1 MDTLKRLQEKMK
13 RYGMD
18 AALIMSDEQRFYLSG
33 FKSSAGFMV
42 VFTDSAYLFVD
53 SRYFEAAKLR
63 AAQLSYEV
71 RLYRGK
77 ATEYITALMK
87 EKGLSVLYFEDDL
100 ISFAG
105 FRALHMG
112 LTGIEL
118 KQMGS
123 FISDLRMIKT
133 LRELENIRRA
143 QKESEDALMRVM
155 GKIGAGMTEREV
167 ALMLEWEIRTRGMDA
182 SFDFIVASGENSSK
196 PHAVPTD
203 RKLQRGDF
211 LTIDFGAK
219 YMGYCADM
227 TRTFAIGKPSDEMR
241 RVYEVVR
248 EAKCAAERMIR
259 AGLKGSEIDR
269 AARSVIE
276 EAGYGAAFGH
286 SLGHGVGVVVHEQ
299 PNFAPMYEREIPEGA
314 VVSVEPGIYLE
325 GRFGVRIE
333 DLVFVD
339 EDEAVSLNTMTTEL
353 IEL

>member
-1 MDTLKRLQEKMK
+1 MDTLKRLQEKM
-13 RYGMD
+13 RRFGMP
-18 AALIMSDEQRFYLSG
+18 AALILSDEQRFYLSG
-33 FKSSAGFMV
+33 FKSSAGFML
-42 VFTDSAYLFVD
+42 VFQNDAYLFVD
-53 SRYFEAAKLR
+53 SRYYEAAKLC
-63 AAQLSYEV
+63 AASLSYEV
-71 RLYRGK
+71 RLFRGK
-77 ATEYITALMK
+77 ITSYITALMK
-87 EKGLSVLYFEDDL
+87 DKNISVLYFEDDL
-100 ISFAG
+100 ISFAD
-105 FRALHMG
+105 FRALHMA
-112 LTGIEL
+112 LEKIEL
-118 KQMGS
+118 KQMGA

-133 LRELENIRRA
+133 VRELENIRRA

-155 GKIGAGMTEREV
+155 GRIGEGMTEREI

-182 SFDFIVASGENSSK
+182 SFDFIVASGQNSSK

-203 RKLQRGDF
+203 RRLKRGDF

-219 YMGYCADM
+219 YKGYCADM
-227 TRTFAIGKPSDEMR
+227 TRTFSIGSPSDEMR
-241 RVYEVVR
+241 SVYETVR
-248 EAKCAAERMIR
+248 EAKNAAERIIR

-269 AARSVIE
+269 AARAIIE

-299 PNFAPMYEREIPEGA
+299 PNFAPMYEREIPGGA

-339 EDEAVSLNTMTTEL
+339 EDAAVSLNSMTTEL

>member
-1 MDTLKRLQEKMK
+1 MDTLKRLQDKMK
-13 RYGMD
+13 RYGMP
-18 AALIMSDEQRFYLSG
+18 AALILSDEQRFYLSG

-42 VFTDSAYLFVD
+42 IFQDDAYLFVD
-53 SRYFEAAKLR
+53 SRYFEAAKLC
-63 AAQLSYEV
+63 AASLSYEV
-71 RLYRGK
+71 SLFRGK
-77 ATEYITALMK
+77 IIPYITKLLNDK
-87 EKGLSVLYFEDDL
+87 NISTLYFEDDL
-100 ISFAG
+100 ISFAD
-105 FRALHMG
+105 FRALHMS
-112 LTGIEL
+112 LEKIEL

-133 LRELENIRRA
+133 ARELEYIRRA

-155 GKIGAGMTEREV
+155 GRIGAGMTEREA

-182 SFDFIVASGENSSK
+182 SFDFIAAGGENSSK

-203 RKLQRGDF
+203 RKLKKGDF

-227 TRTFAIGKPSDEMR
+227 TRTFAIGTPTDEMR
-241 RVYEVVR
+241 HVYEVVR
-248 EAKCAAERMIR
+248 SAKIAAERVIR

-269 AARSVIE
+269 AARAVIE
-276 EAGYGAAFGH
+276 EAGYGANFGH

-339 EDEAVSLNTMTTEL
+339 EDEAVSLNSMTTEL
-353 IEL
+353 IVL